1 MAISKA
7 ISAAVVTLCALPAG
21 GMTLA
26 APALAANYQF
36 MSSPAT
42 GLNLMYRLDTLTG
55 EIGACQYGLKEGT
68 VGTTLCY
75 RSGDGAGPQTPSDYA
90 LAASHHEGEAGIFRV
105 DLRNGAM
112 SICYLLNDAIV
123 CTPPGK

>member
-1 MAISKA
+1 MTIRA
-7 ISAAVVTLCALPAG
+7 ISAAVLLLAGTAAL
-21 GMTLA
+21 
-26 APALAANYQF
+26 PALAANYQF

-42 GLNLMYRLDTLTG
+42 GLNLMYRLDRLTG
-55 EIGACQYGLKEGT
+55 EVGACQYGLKDGT

-75 RSGDGAGPQTPSDYA
+75 RSGDGAGPQTSSDYA

-105 DLRNGAM
+105 DLRNGTM

>member
-1 MAISKA
+1 MASFKRF
-7 ISAAVVTLCALPAG
+7 SAVLTGAGLFGALALPAV
-21 GMTLA
+21 
-26 APALAANYQF
+26 AANYQF
-36 MSSPAT
+36 MASPAT
-42 GLNLMYRLDTLTG
+42 GLNLMYRLDKLTG

-68 VGTTLCY
+68 IGTTLCY
-75 RSGDGAGPQTPSDYA
+75 RSGEGAGAQTPSEYA

-105 DLRNGAM
+105 DLRSGTM